1 MVNDTVSDMITRLRN
16 ANLVKIQSVSLP
28 YTKISR
34 CLAEILQSEGF
45 IESYEEGE
53 NSTLLLRLKYKGKKR
68 TPYITTLKRISKPGM
83 RVYIN
88 HKDVPRILGG
98 IGLAILSTSQGVMSD
113 RSARQKG
120 LGGELMC
127 YIW

>member
-16 ANLVKIQSVSLP
+16 ANIVKIQSVTLP

-34 CLAEILQSEGF
+34 CLAEILQAEGF
-45 IESYEEGE
+45 IEAYEEVDE
-53 NSTLLLRLKYKGKKR
+53 STLLLRLKYKGKKR
-68 TPYITTLKRISKPGM
+68 TPYITSLKRISKPGM

-120 LGGELMC
+120 LGGEIMC